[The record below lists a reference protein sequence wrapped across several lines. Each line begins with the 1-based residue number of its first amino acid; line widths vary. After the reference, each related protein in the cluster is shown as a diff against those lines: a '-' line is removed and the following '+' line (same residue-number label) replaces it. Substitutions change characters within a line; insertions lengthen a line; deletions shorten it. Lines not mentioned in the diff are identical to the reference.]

1 MKKFF
6 KFFAFA
12 AIMALVTSCGS
23 SHTATAP
30 VMAIGS
36 NNIITNVKA
45 DLDYDHVQKISGEA
59 TINRVLWIFKHT
71 PKGGAQLSA
80 NNKYKGLNATQS
92 TALYRAKTAAGVDVI
107 LEPEFTTETK
117 SYFLGIFKKTKV
129 KCTGWGVNIKGF
141 QDGTPAENICVEYNS
156 GLFK

>member
-1 MKKFF
+1 MKHLF
-6 KFFAFA
+6 KLFAFA
-12 AIMALVTSCGS
+12 VLLGLMASCGA

-45 DLDYDHVQKISGEA
+45 DLDYANIKKIEGEA
-59 TINRVLWIFKHT
+59 TCNRILWIFSHT
-71 PKGGAQLSA
+71 PKGAAQLQA
-80 NNKYKGLNATQS
+80 NNKYKGLNKTQS
-92 TALYRAKTAAGVDVI
+92 TALYRAKTNSDVDVV

-117 SYFLGIFKKTKV
+117 SYFFGIFKKTKV
-129 KCTGWGVNIKGF
+129 KMTGWGANIKGF
-141 QDGTPAENICVEYNS
+141 QDGTPAENKQVDYNS

>member
-1 MKKFF
+1 MKKIF
-6 KFFAFA
+6 KLFAFA
-12 AIMALVTSCGS
+12 VLLSIMASCGT
-23 SHTATAP
+23 SHTTTAP

-45 DLDYDHVQKISGEA
+45 DLDYNNVKKIQGEA
-59 TINRVLWIFKHT
+59 TVNRILWIFKHT
-71 PKGGAQLSA
+71 PKGSAQLQA

-92 TALYRAKTAAGVDVI
+92 TALYRAKTEAGVDVV
-107 LEPEFTTETK
+107 LEPEFTTQSK

-129 KCTGWGVNIKGF
+129 TCTGWGVNIKGF
-141 QDGTPAENICVEYNS
+141 QDGTPAENRQVDYNS

>member
-6 KFFAFA
+6 KLFAFVA
-12 AIMALVTSCGS
+12 MLGLFASCGT

-45 DLDYDHVQKISGEA
+45 DLDYDNVKSISGEA
-59 TINRVLWIFKHT
+59 TTNRILWIFNYT
-71 PKGGAQLSA
+71 PKGSAKLQA

-92 TALYRAKTAAGVDVI
+92 TALYRAKTDANVDMI
-107 LEPEFTTETK
+107 LEPEFVTQTK
-117 SYFLGIFKKTKV
+117 SYFFGIFKKTKV
-129 KCTGWGVNIKGF
+129 KCNGWGVNIKGF
-141 QDGTPAENICVEYNS
+141 HDGTPAQNDRVDYPN

>member
-6 KFFAFA
+6 SLLACA
-12 AIMALVTSCGS
+12 MLLCIATSCGT

-45 DLDYDHVQKISGEA
+45 DLDYNNVKKISGEA
-59 TINRVLWIFKHT
+59 TINRILWIFKHT
-71 PKGGAQLSA
+71 PKGDAKLTA

-92 TALYRAKTAAGVDVI
+92 TALYRAKTEAGVDVI
-107 LEPEFTTETK
+107 LEPEFVTESK

-141 QDGTPAENICVEYNS
+141 QDGTPAENIQVDYNT
-156 GLFK
+156 GIFN

>member
-1 MKKFF
+1 MKKLI
-6 KFFAFA
+6 KFIACL
-12 AIMALVTSCGS
+12 AIACIATSCGT

-45 DLDYDHVQKISGEA
+45 DLDYDHVQKIQGEA
-59 TINRVLWIFKHT
+59 TINRILWIFKQT
-71 PKGGAQLSA
+71 PKGAAQLQA

-92 TALYRAKTAAGVDVI
+92 TALYRAKTEAGVDVV
-107 LEPEFTTETK
+107 LEPEFTTQTK

-129 KCTGWGVNIKGF
+129 TCTGWGVNIKGF
-141 QDGTPAENICVEYNS
+141 QDGTPAENHQVDYSS